1 MARCMWLGA
10 VTVTTW
16 SSRRKNAGDN
26 GVMPLQ
32 GSCGPD
38 WRHTGDTTTWNRLL
52 PALRSLDQSES
63 AFKRALTTHLFS
75 TAQHHWDIFMIYGV
89 CKDCVCV
96 CQVCLLLLSC
106 RSVIESGNMFIR
118 VAMTL
123 DVVCQYDIKDMM
135 MGLLEPDHLI
145 TDADLTSL
153 LTTARGRTWCLIA
166 LLRVWHRLGI
176 DLVINRTS
184 DQWLNLAGTSLQR
197 L

>member
-1 MARCMWLGA
+1 
-10 VTVTTW
+10 
-16 SSRRKNAGDN
+16 
-26 GVMPLQ
+26 MPVIMGWCHYRVVVGQ
-32 GSCGPD
+32 I
-38 WRHTGDTTTWNRLL
+38 GDTLETQPHGTVCYQHYGHWTS
-52 PALRSLDQSES
+52 LRAPSSGHWRRTCSRPPSTIE
-63 AFKRALTTHLFS
+63 TFS
-75 TAQHHWDIFMIYGV
+75 WFMV
-89 CKDCVCV
+89 CVKIVCVCVCV

-176 DLVINRTS
+176 DLVINRTC

>member
-16 SSRRKNAGDN
+16 SSRRKNGGDN

-96 CQVCLLLLSC
+96 CVSV
-106 RSVIESGNMFIR
+106 RSVCCCW
-118 VAMTL
+118 
-123 DVVCQYDIKDMM
+123 VV
-135 MGLLEPDHLI
+135 
-145 TDADLTSL
+145 
-153 LTTARGRTWCLIA
+153 
-166 LLRVWHRLGI
+166 
-176 DLVINRTS
+176 
-184 DQWLNLAGTSLQR
+184 DQWSRVETCLSESLWPSTSCVSMTSKIWWWACLNRITSSQMQTSPAYWPR
-197 L
+197 LEVERDVWSLYYVCDTDLELT